1 MNLRG
6 SRHTVA
12 AGLVLALLAMF
23 VAVRF
28 VVSAPAFRSLVLQRP
43 DEVTSPTG
51 TTLSAAA
58 QEIQKDAVDA
68 YVYGYPLVTI
78 EMTRRVMTNVE
89 KPETTRAPM
98 GQLVRMRSF
107 PTAAFKDVTAP
118 NVDTLYTTAFFEVG
132 REPWVLTL
140 PDAHGRYYLMP
151 MLDAWTNV
159 FEAPGKRT
167 TGTGKQTYAI
177 TGPDWKGTLPAGVKA
192 YRSPTNIVR
201 LMGRIYCS
209 GTPEDYVAVHK
220 MQDEMSLLPLS
231 EYGKPYAAPLGT
243 VDPQIDMKTPVR
255 DQVNALTAAAYF
267 NLLAQLMKDNPPAAA
282 DAPMV
287 AKLARLGIVPGQV
300 FDSSQLGAAG
310 VSALEDVPR
319 LGLARISG
327 WTMGSIQAGVSKVA
341 NSWVFTT
348 RTGVYGTDYLQRAL
362 ITYLGVSAN
371 LPDDAI
377 YPTSLADA
385 SGQPYIGTN
394 TYVIHFNKD
403 QFPPVHGFWSL
414 TMYDEQFFFVANPL
428 DRYTLSERNKFH
440 KNADGSVDLYLQ
452 HDNPGSLK
460 EDNWL
465 PAPDGPFVLMLRLY
479 WPKETPPSILDGT
492 WKPPVV
498 EKVTQPVLT
507 AP

>member
-12 AGLVLALLAMF
+12 AGLILSLLAMF

-58 QEIQKDAVDA
+58 QAIQKDAVDA

-89 KPETTRAPM
+89 KPETARAPM

-132 REPWVLTL
+132 REPWVLTV

-220 MQDEMSLLPLS
+220 MQDEISLVPLS
-231 EYGKPYAAPLGT
+231 EYGKPYAAPLGM
-243 VDPQIDMKTPVR
+243 VDPRIDMKTPVR
-255 DQVNALTAAAYF
+255 DQVNALSAVAYF

-287 AKLARLGIVPGQV
+287 AKLAHLGIVPGQA
-300 FDSSQLGAAG
+300 FDSSQLGPDG

-327 WTMGSIQAGVSKVA
+327 WTMGSIQAGVSKVV

-362 ITYLGVSAN
+362 ITYLGLSAN
-371 LPDDAI
+371 LPEDAI

-414 TMYDEQFFFVANPL
+414 TMYDEQLFFVANPL
-428 DRYTLSERNKFH
+428 DRYTLSERNMFH

-479 WPKETPPSILDGT
+479 WPTETAPSILDGT

-498 EKVTQPVLT
+498 EKVTPAVLT